1 MYRPGLPLSEFDNAM
16 TVAKLNGEWVGP
28 KRSTNGEGR
37 KNYVDRGP
45 EPVIWPIAT
54 PQPVPPQARFGCLA
68 KKRSI
73 RHGWGQNEV
82 QSLCART
89 AESLDRG
96 GCEFLDT
103 SRRFSR
109 I

>member
-45 EPVIWPIAT
+45 EPVDLADSYTTTCPSAGKVWLSR
-54 PQPVPPQARFGCLA
+54 QKEVDPPCMGT
-68 KKRSI
+68 K
-73 RHGWGQNEV
+73 
-82 QSLCART
+82 
-89 AESLDRG
+89 
-96 GCEFLDT
+96 
-103 SRRFSR
+103 
-109 I
+109 